1 MSIKYETEN
10 IKSIETEAE
19 NIKSIETETE
29 NIKSIKTES
38 ENVSHAHLITYAHL
52 IWTAC
57 KVIYWHIFSDMA
69 DINTLLG
76 NLLTKSCFR
85 NS

>member
-1 MSIKYETEN
+1 MSIKSETEN

-29 NIKSIKTES
+29 NIKSIKTET

-57 KVIYWHIFSDMA
+57 KVVYWHSFQIW
-69 DINTLLG
+69 
-76 NLLTKSCFR
+76 LTSTFCHLSNAKSCFR